1 MIKET
6 KPAKPVL
13 SKVSSKKKT
22 VSVSIKGSVKADGY
36 EIYRSTNKKKNFK
49 SVGEITGPSPIYKDK
64 YNKKKNKLKK
74 GKTYYYKV
82 RAFVYNDDGSKV
94 YSAYSSVKKVKFK

>member
-1 MIKET
+1 
-6 KPAKPVL
+6 
-13 SKVSSKKKT
+13 
-22 VSVSIKGSVKADGY
+22 
-36 EIYRSTNKKKNFK
+36 FK
-49 SVGEITGPSPIYKDK
+49 SIGEITGVSPIYKDK

-82 RAFVYNDDGSKV
+82 RSFVYNDDGSKV